1 MQAKERAVPS
11 KWAGHESPLG
21 ARIVKKQKERSNRE
35 WAQQIRALRRRL
47 QVSQGDLARS
57 LDCSAMTVSRWEN
70 GQLAPTAHYYIEL
83 GKLAGKSDCWFYWER
98 AGLQSSDVLRV
109 LPERERRQLVVG
121 KQMLDLAEA
130 GSGGKQEGQ
139 KKAEIVPIPVLQAV
153 AGTHGGQGD
162 RRESLSQIPAKEIM
176 GAPVEWCPN
185 PGYTSLLRVR
195 GHSMEP
201 LIHDGDIAAVDSSQ
215 TDRSQLDGKI
225 VIVTSEERGLCVSR
239 LRRYPKFDVLESENR
254 EYEAVVLGKNAGW
267 HIVARVL
274 WWISAAP

>member
-1 MQAKERAVPS
+1 MMFANSGDLVVKKPS
-11 KWAGHESPLG
+11 KDRA
-21 ARIVKKQKERSNRE
+21 NRE
-35 WAQQIRALRRRL
+35 WARQIRELRQRL

-83 GKLAGKSDCWFYWER
+83 GKLAGKSDCWFYWEK

-109 LPERERRQLVVG
+109 LPERERRHLAADP
-121 KQMLDLAEA
+121 MLDLAEA
-130 GSGGKQEGQ
+130 GSGSKQQ
-139 KKAEIVPIPVLQAV
+139 YKAKIVPIPVLQAV
-153 AGTHGGQGD
+153 VGTHGGQGD
-162 RRESLSQIPAKEIM
+162 RKASLSQIPAKEIM
-176 GAPVEWCPN
+176 GAPAEWCPN
-185 PGYTSLLRVR
+185 PGYTSLLRVS

-215 TDRSQLDGKI
+215 TDRSNLDGKI

-254 EYEAVVLGKNAGW
+254 EYEAVVLGKTSGW